1 MQMPYSILKSWKLI
15 GIFTYILMQLNCASQ
30 GRPGGGP
37 VDNIPPVITGTEPRP
52 DSTGLIKLNTIE
64 IYFSERMSEGSV
76 VNSIFISPP
85 LDYETDWSGGDEL
98 TLSLKDT
105 LVSDRTYVITIGSGA
120 TDMQKNRM
128 ADSYQFAFSTGDKL
142 NKGEI
147 YGRVFDISEKDIF
160 YVYGYR
166 KNNPDSLNP
175 TTVRADFLSQPGP
188 DGQFWLKYLPD
199 GEYRIFVI
207 EDRNKNL
214 LLDLALERVGIPVRD
229 VVLDTLT
236 STIGPLNFRVTNIDT
251 TLPEITSA
259 RALDNRSIL
268 LRVAEIVRQI
278 PLETVSIQ
286 DTLNGNSLPIL
297 NLTRNKDEVNQYILY
312 TSLQDSGKG
321 YRIFVSTLEDTSG
334 NIQDELQITDFIG
347 SDIVDT
353 TMFELN
359 RVAPSD
365 SLKGVDISSKIK
377 LTFSLPIDTTGL
389 SVGFFCWDKDST
401 LIHGAWS
408 WENLTQGSFAPAQGF
423 KPGQEYNFSIY
434 TKYLKSLWGDTLAD
448 STYNRVFTTLSE
460 DDFGLVSGMYNGKI
474 PVQRNIHLHLIPV
487 DRNKKTYSVLIYE
500 ETKFKINW
508 VNEGKY
514 KMGGFIDLDDNGK
527 FSGGNLFP
535 FKFSEPYVIKNDTM
549 RVRKRWELSDINF
562 SIPGME

>member
-1 MQMPYSILKSWKLI
+1 MQKHLSILKIWTLI
-15 GIFTYILMQLNCASQ
+15 GVLTYLLVQLNCASR

-64 IYFSERMSEGSV
+64 IYFSERMNEGSV
-76 VNSIFISPP
+76 KRSIFISPP
-85 LDYETDWSGGDEL
+85 FNYETDWSGGDEL

-105 LVSDRTYVITIGSGA
+105 LVPDRTYVITIGSGA

-128 ADSYQFAFSTGDKL
+128 ADSYQFAFSTGDEI

-160 YVYGYR
+160 YVYGYQ
-166 KNNPDSLNP
+166 KDNPDSLNP
-175 TTVRADFLSQPGP
+175 TIVRADFLSQPGP
-188 DGQFWLKYLPD
+188 DGRFWLKYLPH

-207 EDRNKNL
+207 EDQNKNL

-229 VVLDTLT
+229 VLVDTLT
-236 STIGPLNFRVTNIDT
+236 SPVGPLNFRVTNIDT

-268 LRVAEIVRQI
+268 IRVAEIVKQI

-286 DTLNGNSLPIL
+286 DTLNGDNLPIL
-297 NLTRNKDEVNQYILY
+297 NLTRNKDEAKQFILY
-312 TSLQDSGKG
+312 TSIQDSGKG
-321 YRIFVSTLEDTSG
+321 YRIFVTGLEDTTG
-334 NIQDELQITDFIG
+334 NIQDKLQITDFIG
-347 SDIVDT
+347 SELVDT
-353 TMFELN
+353 TRFELR

-365 SLKGVDISSKIK
+365 SLKGTDLSSKIK
-377 LTFSLPIDTTGL
+377 LTFSLPIDTTDL
-389 SVGFFCWDKDST
+389 SIGFICWDKDST
-401 LIHGAWS
+401 LIRGAWS
-408 WENLTQGSFAPAQGF
+408 WQNLTQGSFAPNRGF
-423 KPGQEYNFSIY
+423 KPSQEYYFSIY

-448 STYNRVFTTLSE
+448 STYNRVFSTLSE
-460 DDFGLVSGMYNGKI
+460 DEFGVVSGMYNGKI
-474 PVQRNIHLHLIPV
+474 PAQRNIHLHLIPV
-487 DRNKKTYSVLIYE
+487 DRNKKTYSVSINE
-500 ETKFKINW
+500 ETKFQINW

-535 FKFSEPYVIKNDTM
+535 FKFSEPYVLKNDTM
-549 RVRKRWELSDINF
+549 RVRKRWELSDLIFN
-562 SIPGME
+562 IPGLE